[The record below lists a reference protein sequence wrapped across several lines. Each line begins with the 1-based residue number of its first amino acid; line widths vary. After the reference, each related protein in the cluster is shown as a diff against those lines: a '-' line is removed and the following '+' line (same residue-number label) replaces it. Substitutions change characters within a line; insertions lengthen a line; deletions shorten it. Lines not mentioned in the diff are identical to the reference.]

1 MEKYDYRVQVKS
13 DIEDYIKDSVDMSN
27 YDSREE
33 MEDDLNDKLFLAD
46 SVTGNA
52 SGSYTCNAWKAEEN
66 LCHNLD
72 LLQDACESFGDD
84 SFDILE
90 KGAEAADVTI
100 RCYLVPQELS
110 DVLDEMELPWD
121 KDDEDDDESED

>member
-1 MEKYDYRVQVKS
+1 MEKYDYRAQVKS